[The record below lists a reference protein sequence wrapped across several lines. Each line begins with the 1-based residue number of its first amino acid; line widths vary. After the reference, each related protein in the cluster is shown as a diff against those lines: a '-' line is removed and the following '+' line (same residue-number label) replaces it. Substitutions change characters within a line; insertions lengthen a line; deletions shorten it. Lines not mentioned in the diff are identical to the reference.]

1 MLIIRLLLVVLALA
15 LAQRLLYSRLGL
27 RKIEYERRFSA
38 GHAFAGEKVVM
49 EERLVNAK
57 WLPLPWLR
65 VETQMPS
72 ALRFGKEEHDLA
84 VSVGQSLQNHAS
96 LFTLGPYT
104 RIVRRHEVT
113 CLLRGRYRIPSLAIT
128 HGDLLGA
135 SGRSVTIAS
144 DCALTVYPRLL
155 SPRDLPRAAR
165 EWVTSALSTPE
176 AFRED
181 HYYTAGV
188 RAYRSGDALKQVNW
202 SATARTGELLV
213 NRRET
218 MLGGDITVLLNAELA
233 DASTN
238 RRISALQFEDAIS
251 LAASAAKQALDAGGR
266 AGLIYNGRAGAADPV
281 PLRIE
286 PAGGRRQ
293 LYALLEAMADFEP
306 VVRLELGYLLE
317 DMLRARKRG
326 MNLLLLT
333 AFLTPKQEAAIG
345 RLRQAGNRIE
355 VVLLYKGRERAARP
369 AAAGGRS

>member
-1 MLIIRLLLVVLALA
+1 MLIFKLLLVALA
-15 LAQRLLYSRLGL
+15 VGLVQRLLYGKLGL
-27 RKIEYERRFSA
+27 RRIQYERRFNVP
-38 GHAFAGEKVVM
+38 HAFAGDKIRM

-65 VETQMPS
+65 VETQMPA
-72 ALRFGKEEHDLA
+72 ALRFGKEELDLA

-104 RIVRRHEVT
+104 RIVRRHEVV
-113 CLLRGRYRIPSLAIT
+113 CLQRGRYRIASVAIT
-128 HGDLLGA
+128 HGDLLGVT
-135 SGRSVTIAS
+135 GRSLTVGS
-144 DCALTVYPRLL
+144 DCAITVYPRLL
-155 SPRDLPRAAR
+155 QARDIPRAAR
-165 EWVTSALSTPE
+165 EWIQSAMSTPE

-218 MLGGDITVLLNAELA
+218 MIGGDVTVLLNAELA
-233 DASTN
+233 DAATN
-238 RRISALQFEDAIS
+238 RRISAERFEEAIS
-251 LAASAAKQALDAGGR
+251 LAASAAKQVLDAGGR
-266 AGLIYNGRAGAADPV
+266 AGLIYNGRAGGAERV

-293 LYALLEAMADFEP
+293 LYALLDAMADFEP

-317 DMLRARKRG
+317 DLLRARMRG
-326 MNLLLLT
+326 TNLLLIT
-333 AFLTPKQEAAIG
+333 AFVTPKQEEALA
-345 RLRQAGNRIE
+345 RLRQAGNRVE
-355 VVLLYKGRERAARP
+355 VLLLHQQRP
-369 AAAGGRS
+369 AAAHRAAAGGMS